1 MEAPRVGRAGG
12 KAVTLAA
19 VALGVVVALVAVAAL
34 GGLAACG
41 SDAPPPDGTPASAVP
56 VPTAPTE
63 ARAQLAAAAAAAK
76 DRRMVAFY
84 TLRVPNRPDRTV
96 AVTLAVDGSWR
107 IDVPGGALGGTADV
121 AIAANSTGLYQCGL
135 PTTTTPGTGCVKIGG
150 PDGTPPVAV
159 DPRVQHVLIDWRDVF
174 LDRRAPLNVAATD
187 APAGVTGACFSVEP
201 TAASLAA
208 PVDPGVY
215 CYAPDGALTAAV
227 AGFGTLVLAG
237 PPSPA
242 PPTAPLP
249 GPVVP
254 GPPLKTSPPPPPP
267 SPTASPTPRG

>member
-1 MEAPRVGRAGG
+1 MTIDGVDATGVGRVGG
-12 KAVTLAA
+12 TAA
-19 VALGVVVALVAVAAL
+19 VALVTVAAL
-34 GGLAACG
+34 GALSACG
-41 SDAPPPDGTPASAVP
+41 SDPPPSGNTPASAAP
-56 VPTAPTE
+56 VPTAPIE
-63 ARAQLAAAAAAAK
+63 ARAQLAALAAAAK
-76 DRRMVAFY
+76 DKRMVAFY
-84 TLRVPNRPDRTV
+84 TLRVPHRPDRTV

-107 IDVPGGALGGTADV
+107 IDVPGGALGGTVDV

-135 PTTTTPGTGCVKIGG
+135 PPGTGCVKIGG

-174 LDRRAPLNVAATD
+174 LDRKAPLNVAVTG
-187 APAGVTGACFSVEP
+187 APAGASGSCFSVEP

-215 CYAPDGALTAAV
+215 CYAPDGVLTAAV
-227 AGFGTLVLAG
+227 AGFGTLVLAR

-254 GPPLKTSPPPPPP
+254 GPPLKTSPPPPPSP
-267 SPTASPTPRG
+267 AVSPTARG